1 MVFSQTPAFPGTFR
15 HRCYGSRGGKE
26 DELVPQRAG
35 AVHHREQTGPDV
47 CSATRRREMLAG
59 RQAPAHR
66 GGRKHRCEEERRCC
80 RNQPRSTAP
89 VAAIRRSFL
98 STKERSYEPRELAL
112 HAMVKT
118 GQLDRFKQFFFFPS
132 AGRDFHSQL
141 TESAHLLHDA
151 VG

>member
-59 RQAPAHR
+59 RQAQPTVAVNT
-66 GGRKHRCEEERRCC
+66 GARKKG
-80 RNQPRSTAP
+80 
-89 VAAIRRSFL
+89 AAAATNPDQQR
-98 STKERSYEPRELAL
+98 P
-112 HAMVKT
+112 
-118 GQLDRFKQFFFFPS
+118 
-132 AGRDFHSQL
+132 
-141 TESAHLLHDA
+141 LLR
-151 VG
+151 